1 MDSPSITTE
10 VIIILLLI
18 IANGIFAMTET
29 AVVSSRRVRLERK
42 AQQGNAGAK
51 TALELVSEPT
61 PLLSTI
67 QIGITLIG
75 IFNGAFGGATIA
87 DVLADH
93 LAHIPALAPYSGAL
107 SLAIVVT
114 LITFLSLIIG
124 ELVPKRLAL
133 NNPEGIASVVAKPMV
148 VFSRLVA
155 PMVKLLVFS
164 TNLALK
170 LLRIPPA
177 TEPTV
182 TEEEVRL
189 LIKQGAEAGTFD
201 KVEEDMVQQI
211 FRLSNLRAT
220 ALMTPRTQ
228 VVWLDLE
235 DDLQKNLQI
244 IRDNPYSSFPVAR
257 GDLDE
262 IVGLVY
268 TRDLFSSLMEKGEV
282 NLEKLAR
289 QPLFV
294 PESMKA
300 FKVLELFKKT
310 GTHEAIVQDEY
321 GGVAGFITLHDLLE
335 EIVGDMP
342 LYHEREEPL
351 IIQRED
357 GSWLLDG
364 MLPIDEFKELFN
376 LTHLPHEDEV
386 VYYTL
391 GGFVTSYLGSI
402 PQASQSFQWNG
413 LKFEI
418 VDTDRARVDKVL
430 VQQIDNS
437 NSSEKKEGLDS

>member
-1 MDSPSITTE
+1 MDSPSIFTE

-18 IANGIFAMTET
+18 VANGVFAMTET
-29 AVVSSRRVRLERK
+29 AVVSSRKVRLERR
-42 AQQGNAGAK
+42 AQQGSTGAQ

-75 IFNGAFGGATIA
+75 IFNGAFGGATISN
-87 DVLADH
+87 VLAAY
-93 LAHIPALAPYSGAL
+93 LATIPVLAPYSGAL
-107 SLAIVVT
+107 SLAIVVS
-114 LITFLSLIIG
+114 LITYLSLIIG
-124 ELVPKRLAL
+124 ELVPKRIAL
-133 NNPEGIASVVAKPMV
+133 NNPEGMAAMVARPMA

-155 PMVKLLVFS
+155 PVVKLLVFS
-164 TNLALK
+164 TNLVLK

-177 TEPTV
+177 AEPTV

-189 LIKQGAEAGTFD
+189 LIKQGAEAGTFE
-201 KVEEDMVQQI
+201 KEEEDMVEQI

-228 VVWLDLE
+228 IVWLDLE
-235 DDLQKNLQI
+235 DTVEHNLQI
-244 IRDNPYSSFPVAR
+244 IKESPFSSFPLAR

-262 IVGLVY
+262 LVGFVY
-268 TRDLFSSLMEKGEV
+268 ASDLFSSVLEKGEV

-321 GGVAGFITLHDLLE
+321 GSVAGLITLHDILE
-335 EIVGDMP
+335 EIVGD
-342 LYHEREEPL
+342 LNLFHEEPQA
-351 IIQRED
+351 IQRED

-364 MLPIDEFKELFN
+364 MLSIDDFKDLFQ
-376 LTHLPHEDEV
+376 LEELPHEREV
-386 VYYTL
+386 DYYTI

-402 PQASQSFQWNG
+402 PQASQSFRWNG
-413 LKFEI
+413 LRFEI

-430 VQQIDNS
+430 VQRIQEEDKH
-437 NSSEKKEGLDS
+437 EPDKTD